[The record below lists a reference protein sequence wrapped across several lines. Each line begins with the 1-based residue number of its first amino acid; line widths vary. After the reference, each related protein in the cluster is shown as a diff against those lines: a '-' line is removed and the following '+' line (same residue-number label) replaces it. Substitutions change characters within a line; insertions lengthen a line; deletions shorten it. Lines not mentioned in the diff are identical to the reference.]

1 MLYYFLELDISNHK
15 YSVPYFKQTYRIIEA
30 DKNGISQGKLAKIM
44 GLTKLQSR
52 TILRNI
58 VKKNMV
64 ATYMNDI
71 GRQRLTKYVSKRYE
85 KTSNLSKQFKEE
97 IHKIKEFT
105 KQITTESDD
114 LEKTKMITQREKN
127 TIINNEEKESMEINK
142 DNSIQKT
149 SNTKVTIELQK
160 IFYVVNRI
168 LYKYCITMRPN
179 RYKRTF
185 CNYLSCQ
192 TNKIPIKEKNL
203 YSNNI
208 LSQISELS
216 KDEKAVAVYNNI
228 KVDLTIL
235 KSTNEEKPENEMY
248 GFLEDVQNSEKRSVT
263 NITYRLLRRAN
274 MIIQSVKEHQV
285 IDDMTKLMKV
295 K

>member
-1 MLYYFLELDISNHK
+1 
-15 YSVPYFKQTYRIIEA
+15 
-30 DKNGISQGKLAKIM
+30 
-44 GLTKLQSR
+44 
-52 TILRNI
+52 
-58 VKKNMV
+58 MV

-114 LEKTKMITQREKN
+114 LEKTKMITHEKN
-127 TIINNEEKESMEINK
+127 TVINNEEKKNMEVNK
-142 DNSIQKT
+142 DNSIEKV

-168 LYKYCITMRPN
+168 LYKYHITMRPN
-179 RYKRTF
+179 KYKRTF

-192 TNKIPIKEKNL
+192 SNKIPVKEKNL